1 MQTTIIESVLK
12 KDDTVWRAPCRN
24 YVAFVKEGK
33 LYNALD
39 DFLHSLY
46 KMTGAAAYTYPT
58 PLF

>member
-1 MQTTIIESVLK
+1 MTQFGGHLAEIM
-12 KDDTVWRAPCRN
+12 WRSSKRGN
-24 YVAFVKEGK
+24 V
-33 LYNALD
+33 YNALD